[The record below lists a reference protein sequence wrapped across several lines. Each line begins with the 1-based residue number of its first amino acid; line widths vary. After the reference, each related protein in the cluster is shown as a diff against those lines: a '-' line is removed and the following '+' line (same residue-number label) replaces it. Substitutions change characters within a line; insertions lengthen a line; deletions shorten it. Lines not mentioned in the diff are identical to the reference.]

1 MNKNLILLFIAA
13 VLLVSCKK
21 TQQKSACGTQACTD
35 NFATVGVIYID
46 NTGKRISVG
55 SLTVFN
61 VTSNKELYPGL
72 ANANTIQGYY
82 VIASDQNKMD
92 YSTDGDIIKVTATD
106 TTTHQIK
113 AVNFKISGGCNCH
126 VAKISGPDTI
136 KFD

>member
-1 MNKNLILLFIAA
+1 MYKNLIVLFLAA
-13 VLLVSCKK
+13 VSFSSCHK
-21 TQQKSACGTQACTD
+21 TQQKTPCGTQPCTY
-35 NFATVGVIYID
+35 NFATVGVIYTD

-82 VIASDQNKMD
+82 IIASDQNKMD

-106 TTTHQIK
+106 TATHQTK

-136 KFD
+136 KFN